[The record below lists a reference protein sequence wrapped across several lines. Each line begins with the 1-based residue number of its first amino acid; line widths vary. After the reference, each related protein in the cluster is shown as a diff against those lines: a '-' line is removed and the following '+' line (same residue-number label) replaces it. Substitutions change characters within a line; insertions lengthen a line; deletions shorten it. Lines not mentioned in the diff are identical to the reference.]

1 MFHQIIGVENVVNS
15 LDTFPPMVDWFE
27 ARSSWVFTQ
36 KTISLLLLSP

>member
-1 MFHQIIGVENVVNS
+1 
-15 LDTFPPMVDWFE
+15 MVDWFE